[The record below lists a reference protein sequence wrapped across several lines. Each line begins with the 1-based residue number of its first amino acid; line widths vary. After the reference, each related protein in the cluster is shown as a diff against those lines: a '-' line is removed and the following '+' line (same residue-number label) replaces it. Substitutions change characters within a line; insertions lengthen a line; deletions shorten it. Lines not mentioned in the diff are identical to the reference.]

1 MMTKINHVFTNERY
15 YQEIQIRKD
24 CLENTPPSLDESVIS
39 AYAGGMSAHMEDEER
54 LKSYKAAVD
63 PIPVN
68 DPGVIDMTNQTQGE
82 QTFNQAFAAA
92 RKRAGGKGGTFT
104 YKGKS
109 YHTGTKEEANQ

>member
-1 MMTKINHVFTNERY
+1 
-15 YQEIQIRKD
+15 
-24 CLENTPPSLDESVIS
+24 
-39 AYAGGMSAHMEDEER
+39 MSAHMEDEER

-109 YHTGTKEEANQ
+109 YHTGTKEEATS